1 MLPSGVYDILFHD
14 AYYFGYV
21 KNDKP
26 NINGFLNYLIPVL
39 SDYQDDLRQKLLK
52 YNSGNEEITRIVEQ
66 NIHNV
71 YLVPFN
77 FSDDARVNVPFRIN
91 KDKYTDFIKIHDV
104 KLHYYNTDFTN
115 FVRNLLSEY
124 ATKTINQREYLY
136 HFRLMDDLQN
146 AITKNNLCHFHLMD
160 NVISFIPISVDV
172 SPITSK
178 NYIVGITADKN
189 SPLLV
194 SLAEI
199 KNIAV
204 DRNKISISEEDCTRV
219 VNHFN
224 EFIEKESFE
233 CLE

>member
-1 MLPSGVYDILFHD
+1 
-14 AYYFGYV
+14 
-21 KNDKP
+21 
-26 NINGFLNYLIPVL
+26 
-39 SDYQDDLRQKLLK
+39 
-52 YNSGNEEITRIVEQ
+52 
-66 NIHNV
+66 
-71 YLVPFN
+71 
-77 FSDDARVNVPFRIN
+77 
-91 KDKYTDFIKIHDV
+91 
-104 KLHYYNTDFTN
+104 
-115 FVRNLLSEY
+115 
-124 ATKTINQREYLY
+124 
-136 HFRLMDDLQN
+136 
-146 AITKNNLCHFHLMD
+146 MD

-233 CLE
+233 CLD